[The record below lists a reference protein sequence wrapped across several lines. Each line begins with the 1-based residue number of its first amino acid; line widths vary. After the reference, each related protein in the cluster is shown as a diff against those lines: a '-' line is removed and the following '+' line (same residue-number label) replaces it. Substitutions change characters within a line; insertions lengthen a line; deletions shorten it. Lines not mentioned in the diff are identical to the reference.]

1 MNEKDEHF
9 YLLRK
14 IKGPTEARSALFWIT
29 FLDYPDN
36 YLFVPT

>member
-14 IKGPTEARSALFWIT
+14 IKGQPKSSQRDLAKNLEL
-29 FLDYPDN
+29 
-36 YLFVPT
+36 V